1 MNLQKGDL
9 VRTKDVEAVLESI
22 SKVLLSNDEEK
33 QRLDQVA
40 YALEHPSLYN
50 RLFEVYSIKRRSRVI
65 FACDPEVLRTRMSA
79 DEIAKHLVMLPIF
92 MLQQQ

>member
-22 SKVLLSNDEEK
+22 SKVLLSESKE
-33 QRLDQVA
+33 RLDQVG

-50 RLFEVYSIKRRSRVI
+50 RTFEIYNIKRRSRII